1 MEKLQLR
8 YTPDEAELIARNLE
22 RAADEQFVLREV
34 DQLREQAARL
44 NHLAARARARAARA
58 GTG

>member
-8 YTPDEAELIARNLE
+8 LTPDEAELIARNLE
-22 RAADEQFVLREV
+22 RAAEEQFVLREV

-44 NHLAARARARAARA
+44 NHLAARARRRAARA
-58 GTG
+58 EAG